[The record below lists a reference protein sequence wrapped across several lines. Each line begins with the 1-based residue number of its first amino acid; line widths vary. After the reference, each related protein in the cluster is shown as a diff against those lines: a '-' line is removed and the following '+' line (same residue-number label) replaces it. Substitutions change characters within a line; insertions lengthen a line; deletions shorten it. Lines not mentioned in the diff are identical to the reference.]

1 MSDYQHSNGRPD
13 VEDEFENPQ
22 PGPAGLHR
30 GQRGVMTR
38 VAPYLVV
45 LIVAALCGLG
55 AFIWLS
61 GFGGQQPTRFNATT
75 AQSTTSS
82 NKDSKKK
89 DTQQTTDTSDTSKS
103 SEEKKST
110 ENSSTSDDTQQTDAT
125 NSANATDANN
135 QSHQEQSQNQPQ
147 QQSVNRAIAI
157 TVYNGTGINGYAA
170 QHASTLTSSGYT
182 SVTPKNPNN
191 AATLPQVS
199 TVWYEN
205 ESDRATAEDV
215 AKQLGISQVTQA
227 NGLETP
233 VAVALMQ

>member
-1 MSDYQHSNGRPD
+1 MSDYQHGNGRVD

-30 GQRGVMTR
+30 GQRGVMAR
-38 VAPYLVV
+38 MAPYLIV

-61 GFGGQQPTRFNATT
+61 GFGGQQSTRFNATT

-89 DTQQTTDTSDTSKS
+89 DTQDTTDASKS
-103 SEEKKST
+103 SEKKKST
-110 ENSSTSDDTQQTDAT
+110 ENSTTSSSDAQQTDANNT
-125 NSANATDANN
+125 ASTTDTNN
-135 QSHQEQSQNQPQ
+135 QSNQAQSQNQEQ
-147 QQSVNRAIAI
+147 QQSVNRATAI
-157 TVYNGTGINGYAA
+157 TVYNGTSINGYAA

-182 SVTPKNPNN
+182 SVTPKNPTN
-191 AATLPQVS
+191 AATLPRVS

-227 NGLETP
+227 SGLETS